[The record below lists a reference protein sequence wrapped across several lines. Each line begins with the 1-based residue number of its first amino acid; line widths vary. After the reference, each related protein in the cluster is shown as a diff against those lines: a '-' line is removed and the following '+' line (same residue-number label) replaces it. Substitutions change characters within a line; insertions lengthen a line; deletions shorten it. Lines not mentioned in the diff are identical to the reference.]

1 MIEEFLNL
9 SDATN
14 KSLRSSKVPPLPE
27 RKTKAVMEA
36 TDVAHIEE
44 VIRELAYFESGERS
58 LFGEKIRRIVYGQN
72 KEWHKDILLRVRG
85 LLEKWGSSEKLSQL
99 NSVVASS
106 LMNGERSISEGEVDV
121 LEDEYLLWYDAAKDE
136 IDDIVEADRKARED
150 GQAALANALT
160 LRIAEIDNNLK
171 AAVTAIEEE
180 RESKHQKVSEAF
192 NREAETLTAEIEELI
207 KDANKLY
214 EQGNSLDGSRLDK
227 ERQAKENRLAALPNV
242 MKAEIAIA
250 DEAFD
255 ADILLLER
263 ESIKL
268 KNQERSATYNEQKK
282 LEEMSEEV
290 KAKVVAF
297 EEDESFRREALYAK
311 LDTYYY
317 DCFFDLATRYISP
330 FYKERV
336 LAEYTAIKGA
346 VLVGESCATEKI
358 SNSFVSERKS
368 ADVLCRLFADL
379 DRMDVLFMRNPPE
392 VTRRRTYT
400 DYGDYVGEWE
410 PEKISG
416 GRGVICFSEQNENL
430 VKVPKQKHS
439 ELEVFFGAREQ
450 IENGEIKEI
459 WATIGFQAA
468 QTGPAGEKRTSE
480 LSYVRVRFE
489 FLRWQNKEYMDEL
502 DELEDEWK
510 KGKADRRS
518 ALNEINK
525 QDEEKLKKKIR
536 EIEKNAEA
544 EKEAINEEYDLLLKA
559 SHERYIATVEAYL
572 EPHNTEV
579 CSLLTEGKSVEETN
593 RKFNDR
599 KNEAWRD
606 KTRRDREIEDRRKI
620 ALDAIADKSEAEIKA
635 AKNDANAVEVER
647 EEEFK
652 AAEDAIDSEYYDSRL
667 ERETE
672 IRKEISDKKKAEK
685 DKVQDVADRESKE
698 VRAIEEATL
707 KSVASLCGTK
717 PISAEYVDDWDE
729 VVFIGTIGDWS
740 YYLLTIDYDKLSE
753 ATIEQISSVFK
764 DGNEQIDAVSEKY
777 KPIRNQAE
785 KNYINALREID
796 DFDPGK
802 MKRGVWVATLPS
814 RVHIPLERE
823 GRSSTSAFS
832 VFDFTIVYDR
842 SRTRVN
848 AAALFNKYY
857 KELEEQIKEKS

>member
-1 MIEEFLNL
+1 
-9 SDATN
+9 
-14 KSLRSSKVPPLPE
+14 
-27 RKTKAVMEA
+27 
-36 TDVAHIEE
+36 
-44 VIRELAYFESGERS
+44 
-58 LFGEKIRRIVYGQN
+58 
-72 KEWHKDILLRVRG
+72 
-85 LLEKWGSSEKLSQL
+85 
-99 NSVVASS
+99 
-106 LMNGERSISEGEVDV
+106 
-121 LEDEYLLWYDAAKDE
+121 
-136 IDDIVEADRKARED
+136 
-150 GQAALANALT
+150 
-160 LRIAEIDNNLK
+160 
-171 AAVTAIEEE
+171 
-180 RESKHQKVSEAF
+180 
-192 NREAETLTAEIEELI
+192 
-207 KDANKLY
+207 
-214 EQGNSLDGSRLDK
+214 
-227 ERQAKENRLAALPNV
+227 
-242 MKAEIAIA
+242 
-250 DEAFD
+250 
-255 ADILLLER
+255 
-263 ESIKL
+263 
-268 KNQERSATYNEQKK
+268 
-282 LEEMSEEV
+282 MSEEV
-290 KAKVVAF
+290 KANLVEF
-297 EEDESFRREALYAK
+297 EEEESFRRESLYAK
-311 LDTYYY
+311 LDIYYY
-317 DCFFDLATRYISP
+317 DCFFTTAKSYISP
-330 FYKERV
+330 FYKERL
-336 LAEYTAIKGA
+336 LAEYTAIKGE

-379 DRMDVLFMRNPPE
+379 DRMDVLFMRDPPE

-410 PEKISG
+410 PERIVG
-416 GRGVICFSEQNENL
+416 GRGVICFSEQNVNS
-430 VKVPKQKHS
+430 VKVPNPEHS

-468 QTGPAGEKRTSE
+468 RTGPAGEKRTSE

-502 DELEDEWK
+502 DELEDEWT

-536 EIEKNAEA
+536 EIEKGAEA
-544 EKEAINEEYDLLLKA
+544 EKKAINEEYDLLLKA

-599 KNEAWRD
+599 KNEAVGE

-620 ALDAIADKSEAEIKA
+620 ALDAITDKSEAEIKA

-667 ERETE
+667 EREIE
-672 IRKEISDKKKAEK
+672 IHKEISDKKKAEK
-685 DKVQDVADRESKE
+685 DKVQDVADRESEE
-698 VRAIEEATL
+698 VRAIEEATR
-707 KSVASLCGTK
+707 KSVASLCGTE
-717 PISAEYVDDWDE
+717 PLDSYEEDAI
-729 VVFIGTIGDWS
+729 FIGQLRGTS
-740 YYLLTIDYDKLSE
+740 YFLLTSDYDKLSE

-764 DGNEQIDAVSEKY
+764 AGDEQIDAVAEKY
-777 KPIRNQAE
+777 KPIRNQAD

-802 MKRGVWVATLPS
+802 MKRGVWVATMPS
-814 RVHIPLERE
+814 RIHIPLEGE
-823 GRSSTSAFS
+823 GVSEASAFS
-832 VFDFTIVYDR
+832 VFDFTVVYDR

-857 KELEEQIKEKS
+857 KELEEEIKEKS